1 MATIV
6 NMNSSKASEKDP
18 SYYNVIFANNVN
30 VIIYLGGI
38 IHVIMICVAIYFSF
52 KCTPRFDPLHFTA
65 ALFLPPFYLI
75 YVFAFKWK
83 QCKFVSETSRNI
95 QPDNRLGSFSDILK
109 FDPPKTNPKP
119 EPESEP
125 ESEPEPD
132 PEPDQLTK
140 TRQDDSLLGNMP
152 DLSMGMAS
160 PQLPVPVESDF
171 KEKIDTGMD
180 LFRAEGRNLG
190 QMKMEDEEKEQ
201 DGFISVKEEDL
212 GPIAPLVGADSGPT
226 IPSNANIPNPSNKND
241 DDSDDDLS
249 TFNPRPIASKTNSV
263 RTNNASANNK
273 RNNKRN
279 NASANNK
286 QNNASANN
294 KRNNKRNNASANN
307 KRNNI
312 RNNKRNNIRTNNA
325 RPIAP

>member
-119 EPESEP
+119 EPEPEPEP
-125 ESEPEPD
+125 ESEPE
-132 PEPDQLTK
+132 QLTK

-190 QMKMEDEEKEQ
+190 QMKMEDEKKDETKEKEQ
-201 DGFISVKEEDL
+201 EQDEDGFISVKEEDL

-226 IPSNANIPNPSNKND
+226 IPSNANISNPSNQN

-263 RTNNASANNK
+263 RTNNANANNK
-273 RNNKRN
+273 RNNKR
-279 NASANNK
+279 
-286 QNNASANN
+286 NNASANN

-307 KRNNI
+307 KRNNASA
-312 RNNKRNNIRTNNA
+312 NNKRNNIRTNNA